1 MTDTRDGRRGFLPTT
16 GHDRVTR
23 RSFLGS
29 LAAVAAAPTAAAALV
44 PRAGLAG
51 RQAAEAAGSPPIPVR
66 SWNHMTLTVTD
77 IERSRDF
84 YQGLFGMTI
93 AARQARTLILRVG
106 EGPQFIALGGGRPD
120 VTPHINHFC
129 LTVDAFDDERIV
141 GVLGEHGVA
150 PTDEPGQNA
159 ARRVRVRMRGAEF
172 GGAPEGTP
180 ELYLGDP
187 DGVVVQLQDTT
198 YCGGEGLLGEL
209 CPSPEPPSG
218 EGLIA
223 LRDIN
228 HFTVFVSDQQR
239 SIAFYQGLFGMP
251 STRSQGAL
259 PLLSVGSGRQ
269 FLAIA
274 PGPGPARIHHACLT
288 MENFEHEEVM
298 AALEGFGIRPRA
310 AGAQGPVGPLTSYV
324 TMRMPDRGGAPGGTP
339 ELYFTDP
346 DGILLQLQD
355 VRYCGGGG
363 YLGDVCT

>member
-1 MTDTRDGRRGFLPTT
+1 MTDTRDRRGDISPAMT
-16 GHDRVTR
+16 HASVTR

-29 LAAVAAAPTAAAALV
+29 LAAMAAAPTAVAALA
-44 PRAGLAG
+44 PGAG
-51 RQAAEAAGSPPIPVR
+51 RGAGQAAGAAGVPPIAVR

-77 IERSRDF
+77 IGRSREF

-106 EGPQFIALGGGRPD
+106 DGPQFIALGGGRPD
-120 VTPHINHFC
+120 VTPHINHVC
-129 LTVDAFDDERIV
+129 LTVDAFDDERLV
-141 GVLGEHGVA
+141 ETLGEHGVT
-150 PTDEPGQNA
+150 PTDEPGRNA

-187 DGVVVQLQDTT
+187 DGVVVQLQDAT

-209 CPSPEPPSG
+209 CSSPEPPPD
-218 EGLIA
+218 EGVIA

-228 HFTVFVSDQQR
+228 HFTVFVSDQPR

-269 FLAIA
+269 FLALA

-288 MENFEHEEVM
+288 MENFQHEEVM

-310 AGAQGPVGPLTSYV
+310 SGAQGPVGPLTSYV
-324 TMRMPDRGGAPGGTP
+324 TMRMPDRDGAPEGTP

-363 YLGDVCT
+363 YLGDVCA